1 MNTPAIHHHL
11 EQLAAALESLSQLT
25 LPPTEGLALRQA
37 RHSLLSLQA
46 QIEVP
51 VRDLHTDQLY
61 RLSRSLS
68 TSLDLAEVL
77 EQVIDAVIE
86 LTGAERGYLLLLD
99 PDTQQVAVQAARS
112 QEGLSLSTPQTGY
125 SRTVVQAV
133 IEQDRS
139 LLTTDAQADP
149 RFSDQESV
157 ILQALRSILCVP
169 LRWRGQTS
177 GVIYVD
183 NRIQSGVF
191 GEQDLEV
198 LEAFATQAAAAIENA
213 RLYTQTDRRLADR
226 VAELEILGQISR
238 QLNATLDLPQVAEI
252 TLDWA
257 RQGTRAEGGWIALGG
272 SADQAETE
280 LLCLAGD
287 RAGESISVTDPAI
300 EPAWK
305 QGQIV
310 TFPPVEGRQ
319 ASLAAPI
326 LRAGKPVG
334 VLVVSGKGAFSSTS
348 QAFLAR
354 LAGHAASARENARL
368 HQAVQEANQAKSS
381 FVSVVVHELRIPM
394 TAIKGYADLLRQGT
408 VGEINAAQANFLDVI
423 RNNVSRMSTLISDLS
438 DLNRVESG
446 RMKLEPARFSLY
458 NTVQE
463 GVKSLGPRIAEKNQ
477 SLQVAV
483 PDELPHVYADPQRAS
498 QIFTNLLNN
507 AWKYTPEGGSIQV
520 RAFQTDHPDQ
530 SSSDQTYIRVE
541 IQDSGIGISTSD
553 QEQLFTPFFRSDA
566 QPVREQQGWGLGLS
580 VASRLVELMGGEIG
594 VVSQLEQGSTFWF
607 TLPVAS
613 AVQVQEG

>member
-1 MNTPAIHHHL
+1 MNTASIYNHL
-11 EQLAAALESLSQLT
+11 EQLAAAIDALSQLT

-37 RHSLLSLQA
+37 RHSLNALQA
-46 QIEVP
+46 QLEAP
-51 VRDLHTDQLY
+51 GSSGHAEQLY
-61 RLSRSLS
+61 RISRSLS

-99 PDTQQVAVQAARS
+99 ADTQQIAVQAARS
-112 QEGLSLSTPQTGY
+112 QEGLPLAETQAGY
-125 SRTVVQAV
+125 SRTVVQTV
-133 IEQDRS
+133 IEQDRG
-139 LLTTDAQADP
+139 LLTTDAQTDP

-169 LRWRGQTS
+169 LRWRGYMI

-191 GEQDLEV
+191 GEADLEV
-198 LEAFATQAAAAIENA
+198 LEAFAAQAAAAIENA

-238 QLNATLDLPQVAEI
+238 QLNATLELQQVAEI

-257 RQGTRAEGGWIALGG
+257 RQGTRADSGWIALVGPP
-272 SADQAETE
+272 E
-280 LLCLAGD
+280 
-287 RAGESISVTDPAI
+287 AGEAELQRVAGEKAGQPVSSEDPFI
-300 EPAWK
+300 ERIWREGQAQSRPPAEDH
-305 QGQIV
+305 
-310 TFPPVEGRQ
+310 P
-319 ASLAAPI
+319 ASLGAPI

-334 VLVVSGKGAFSSTS
+334 VIVVTASTPFSAGS

-354 LAGHAASARENARL
+354 LAGHAAIALDNARL

-381 FVSVVVHELRIPM
+381 FTSVVVHELRIPM

-408 VGEINAAQANFLDVI
+408 VGEINEAQANFLDVI
-423 RNNVSRMSTLISDLS
+423 RNNVGRMSALISDLS

-446 RMKLEPARFSLY
+446 RMKLEPQRFSLY
-458 NTVQE
+458 DTVQE

-477 SLQVAV
+477 SLQVEV
-483 PDELPHVYADPQRAS
+483 TETLPEVYADPQRAS

-520 RAFQTDHPDQ
+520 RAWPVSGGEQGAPGQ
-530 SSSDQTYIRVE
+530 QVRVE
-541 IQDSGIGISTSD
+541 IQDNGIGMSEAD
-553 QEQLFTPFFRSDA
+553 QEQLFTSFFRSDA
-566 QPVREQQGWGLGLS
+566 QEVREQQGWGLGLS
-580 VASRLVELMGGEIG
+580 VARSLVELMGGEIG
-594 VVSQLEQGSTFWF
+594 VTSQLEQGSTFWF

-613 AVQVQEG
+613 GMEGQKT